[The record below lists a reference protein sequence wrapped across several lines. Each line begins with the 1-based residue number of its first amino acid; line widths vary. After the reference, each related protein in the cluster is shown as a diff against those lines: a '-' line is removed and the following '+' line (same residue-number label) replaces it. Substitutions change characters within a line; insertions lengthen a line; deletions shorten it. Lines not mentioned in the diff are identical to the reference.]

1 MSTATI
7 SGQSRPAQKELLV
20 GLIGTGIRASRSPAL
35 HMDEAR
41 ALGLPL
47 RYVVIDLD
55 DRPGGATALPQVLQE
70 AEAAGFVGLNVTHPC
85 KQHIIEYLHDL
96 SADARA
102 LGAVN
107 TVVFS
112 GGRRVGHN
120 TDWWGFGEGFRR
132 GLPGA
137 VIDVVTQLGA
147 GGAGSATAYAMLQM
161 GTRHLQ
167 VFDID
172 QEKAERLAATLR
184 DEFSP
189 HQIEVI
195 ADLESALRDSDGLIN
210 TSPVGMD
217 KYPGPA
223 DTRLPAAP
231 VPVGG
236 GSGLFPA
243 RDRTAA
249 RSAGAAVP
257 YGGRWRDGG
266 IPGSRSIS
274 TLYRHPARCA
284 ANAGAIQGRHTGLN
298 SQRPALH

>member
-1 MSTATI
+1 MN
-7 SGQSRPAQKELLV
+7 
-20 GLIGTGIRASRSPAL
+20 
-35 HMDEAR
+35 EAR

-55 DRPGGATALPQVLQE
+55 ERPAGARALAQVLQE

-85 KQHIIEYLHDL
+85 KQDIIEYLHDL

-112 GGRRVGHN
+112 DGRRVGHN

-161 GTRHLQ
+161 GTRQLQ

-172 QEKAERLAATLR
+172 REKAERLAVTLR

-189 HQIEVI
+189 NQIEVI
-195 ADLESALRDSDGLIN
+195 ADLEAALRCSDGLIN

-217 KYPGPA
+217 KYPGLP
-223 DTRLPAAP
+223 LPASLLRPSLWVAEVVYFP
-231 VPVGG
+231 LETELLQAARALQCRTVDGG
-236 GSGLFPA
+236 GMVVFQAAEAFRLFTGIQPDAQRMLERFRADIPA
-243 RDRTAA
+243 
-249 RSAGAAVP
+249 
-257 YGGRWRDGG
+257 
-266 IPGSRSIS
+266 
-274 TLYRHPARCA
+274 
-284 ANAGAIQGRHTGLN
+284 
-298 SQRPALH
+298 

>member
-1 MSTATI
+1 MSTASI
-7 SGQSRPAQKELLV
+7 SAQTRAAQKELLV

-70 AEAAGFVGLNVTHPC
+70 AEAAGFIGLNVTHPC
-85 KQHIIEYLHDL
+85 KQHIIDYLHDL

-112 GGRRVGHN
+112 DGRRVGHN

-161 GTRHLQ
+161 GTRRLQ
-167 VFDID
+167 IFDID
-172 QEKAERLAATLR
+172 REKAERLVATLR

-189 HQIEVI
+189 NQIEVI
-195 ADLESALRDSDGLIN
+195 VDLKSALHCSDGLIN

-217 KYPGPA
+217 KYPGLP
-223 DTRLPAAP
+223 LPASLLRPTLWVAEIVYFP
-231 VPVGG
+231 LETELLRAARALRCRTVDGG
-236 GSGLFPA
+236 GMVVFQAAEAFRLFTGIQPDAQRMLERFRADIPA
-243 RDRTAA
+243 
-249 RSAGAAVP
+249 
-257 YGGRWRDGG
+257 
-266 IPGSRSIS
+266 
-274 TLYRHPARCA
+274 
-284 ANAGAIQGRHTGLN
+284 
-298 SQRPALH
+298 

>member
-1 MSTATI
+1 
-7 SGQSRPAQKELLV
+7 V

-189 HQIEVI
+189 NQIEVI

-217 KYPGPA
+217 KYPGLPIPA
-223 DTRLPAAP
+223 SLLRPSLWVAEVVYFPLETELLREARALQCRTVD
-231 VPVGG
+231 GG
-236 GSGLFPA
+236 GMVVFQAAEAFRLF
-243 RDRTAA
+243 T
-249 RSAGAAVP
+249 
-257 YGGRWRDGG
+257 G
-266 IPGSRSIS
+266 IQPD
-274 TLYRHPARCA
+274 A
-284 ANAGAIQGRHTGLN
+284 
-298 SQRPALH
+298 QRMLERFRADIPD

>member
-1 MSTATI
+1 M
-7 SGQSRPAQKELLV
+7 

-189 HQIEVI
+189 NQIEVI

-217 KYPGPA
+217 KYPGLPIPA
-223 DTRLPAAP
+223 SLLRPSLWVAEVVYFPLETELLREARALQCRTVD
-231 VPVGG
+231 GG
-236 GSGLFPA
+236 GMVVFQAAEAFRLF
-243 RDRTAA
+243 T
-249 RSAGAAVP
+249 
-257 YGGRWRDGG
+257 G
-266 IPGSRSIS
+266 IQPD
-274 TLYRHPARCA
+274 A
-284 ANAGAIQGRHTGLN
+284 
-298 SQRPALH
+298 QRMLERFRADIPD